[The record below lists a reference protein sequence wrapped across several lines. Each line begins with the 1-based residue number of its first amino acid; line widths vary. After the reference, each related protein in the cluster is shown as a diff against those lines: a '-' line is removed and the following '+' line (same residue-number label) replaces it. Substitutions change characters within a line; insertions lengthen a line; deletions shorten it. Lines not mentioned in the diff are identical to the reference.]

1 MEIQSFLINVACS
14 ANIFSPIICLWLVFL
29 SFFSQICAV
38 FSDVSKLLK
47 KTCAAFKDSL
57 RLRTL
62 CKWMWSKGESGSR
75 PGRVAPKCE
84 LGGGDKDH
92 RVQPKSWSCG
102 RRQLRSHFL
111 KSPPSH
117 TLGRFASPAL
127 IRSRWLAVCWKWKRP
142 KWPRNPSVS
151 SRQFVTTGALGK
163 TTKCPGVY
171 RKCASLRTL
180 DWVRVQAS

>member
-1 MEIQSFLINVACS
+1 ML
-14 ANIFSPIICLWLVFL
+14 LVLQTFL
-29 SFFSQICAV
+29 SPLFAFDLFFFLFFHKYVLYLVMYQSCWRRLV
-38 FSDVSKLLK
+38 
-47 KTCAAFKDSL
+47 L

-62 CKWMWSKGESGSR
+62 CKWMWSKGESGSG

-117 TLGRFASPAL
+117 TLGRCASPAL

-142 KWPRNPSVS
+142 KWPRNPSVP